1 MDLQIKKWTCIS
13 RSNLKG
19 PVKNFVPSVPHHFR
33 WNLYHPM
40 RFGEFEMLKTSVKH
54 KLCSFSQ
61 DHFVFF
67 LTNDFETTSWKS
79 SKNGRRRK
87 RRRRRRRLRR
97 RADAAASRRRRR
109 RRRQKR
115 NSPWR
120 RARCPCATSRSPSRR
135 RRSAA
140 SAASCTCRPCRK
152 RCRVAKTS
160 STLFTILSK
169 VRHLMRRLPP
179 SSSTFFHPFFS

>member
-1 MDLQIKKWTCIS
+1 MELVPPDAFRRVRDVENQRETQTVQFFS
-13 RSNLKG
+13 RQ
-19 PVKNFVPSVPHHFR
+19 
-33 WNLYHPM
+33 
-40 RFGEFEMLKTSVKH
+40 
-54 KLCSFSQ
+54 LC
-61 DHFVFF
+61 FF

-179 SSSTFFHPFFS
+179 SSSTFFHPFSS